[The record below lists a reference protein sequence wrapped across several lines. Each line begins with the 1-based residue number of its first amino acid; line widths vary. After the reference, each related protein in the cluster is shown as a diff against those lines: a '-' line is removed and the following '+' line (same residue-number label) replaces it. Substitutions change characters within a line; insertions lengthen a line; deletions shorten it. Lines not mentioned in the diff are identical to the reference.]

1 MDNYK
6 RLILK
11 WQSIISESNPI
22 NRDINFSFEYAISV
36 ITVLV
41 ACNYI
46 LKTTPQMNSALV
58 IIVGLF
64 VGFISLFIMNNVF
77 PSINSVGN
85 NIYQYYYY
93 QYLNNFNSMGYV
105 HVWPP
110 ILAVLIIFIVL
121 LYNRQLG

>member
-1 MDNYK
+1 MSYNG
-6 RLILK
+6 
-11 WQSIISESNPI
+11 QN
-22 NRDINFSFEYAISV
+22 INFSFEYAISV

>member
-1 MDNYK
+1 MSYNG
-6 RLILK
+6 
-11 WQSIISESNPI
+11 QN
-22 NRDINFSFEYAISV
+22 INFSFEYAISV

-41 ACNYI
+41 VCNYT
-46 LKTTPQMNSALV
+46 LKNIPQMNSALV

-64 VGFISLFIMNNVF
+64 VGFISLFIMNNLF
-77 PSINSVGN
+77 PSINATGS
-85 NIYQYYYY
+85 NIYQYYSY